1 MNIDPSTITY
11 SLKIDHDFDQ
21 HDDDIFMPHG
31 LAKKSLNNKQ
41 NDPKDWQ

>member
-1 MNIDPSTITY
+1 MNIDPSAITY

-21 HDDDIFMPHG
+21 RDDDNFIPYG

-41 NDPKDWQ
+41 NDSKDY